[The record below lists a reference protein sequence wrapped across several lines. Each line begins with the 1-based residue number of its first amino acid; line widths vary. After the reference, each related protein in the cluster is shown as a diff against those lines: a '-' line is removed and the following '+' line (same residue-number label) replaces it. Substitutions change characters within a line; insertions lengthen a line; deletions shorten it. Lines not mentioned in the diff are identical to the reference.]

1 MKISISTFMYSIDQF
16 SKITDINKLVLRTWE
31 NRYGLF
37 QASRTNTNIRV
48 YSDDLLIQAL
58 NIKLLTDNGYKISF
72 LAKKEYSEI
81 NKLLEKTITNQD
93 VNKTSS
99 FYVNKFI
106 EAALSYDVTLFNTTY
121 EEGVRKFGVIS
132 FYENIILAT
141 FSKIGLF
148 WLTNRIN
155 PGQEHFLSELMKQ
168 KILAAIEKNNHLIT
182 QPKNWLLF
190 LPPKEHHEIGLIFA
204 KLLLIQ
210 NGYEVIYLGA
220 NVPLESLDHIA
231 NKKNID
237 NILFF
242 SVSNFSKQN
251 IIKNIQHINSIFKK
265 TKKFL
270 VSDAEIDPK
279 KMKETKTNNISNINQ
294 FLHLIQT

>member
-1 MKISISTFMYSIDQF
+1 MYSIDQF
-16 SKITDINKLVLRTWE
+16 SKITNINKLVLRTWE

-37 QASRTNTNIRV
+37 KASRTNTNIRV

-58 NIKLLTDNGYKISF
+58 NIKTLTENGYKISF
-72 LAKKEYSEI
+72 LAKKKHSELNELLDETVA
-81 NKLLEKTITNQD
+81 NKNIDK
-93 VNKTSS
+93 SAHY
-99 FYVNKFI
+99 YVNKFL
-106 EAALSYDVTLFNTTY
+106 EAAINYDTVLFETIYKN
-121 EEGVRKFGVIS
+121 GVERFGMID
-132 FYENIILAT
+132 FYQSIILLT

-168 KILAAIEKNNHLIT
+168 KILSAIDKKNPAAIT
-182 QPKNWLLF
+182 QSKNWLLF
-190 LPPKEHHEIGLIFA
+190 LPPSEHHEIGLIFA

-220 NVPLESLDHIA
+220 NVPLQSLDHIA
-231 NKKNID
+231 RKKSID

-242 SVSNFSKQN
+242 SISNFSKEN
-251 IIKNIQHINSIFKK
+251 IITSIEYIHSRFKK

-270 VSDAEIDPK
+270 VSDLHLDPK
-279 KMKETKTNNISNINQ
+279 TMKKAKTNTISNINQ
-294 FLHLIQT
+294 FLNIIQK

>member
-1 MKISISTFMYSIDQF
+1 MYSIDQF
-16 SKITDINKLVLRTWE
+16 SKITNINKLVLRTWE

-37 QASRTNTNIRV
+37 KASRTNTNIRV

-58 NIKLLTDNGYKISF
+58 NIKTLNENGYKISF
-72 LAKKEYSEI
+72 LAKKKHSELNELLEEKVANKNI
-81 NKLLEKTITNQD
+81 NKSAD
-93 VNKTSS
+93 Y
-99 FYVNKFI
+99 YVNKFL
-106 EAALSYDVTLFNTTY
+106 EAAVNYDTVLFEKTY
-121 EEGVRKFGVIS
+121 KNGVEKFGVID
-132 FYENIILAT
+132 FYQNVILLT

-168 KILAAIEKNNHLIT
+168 KILSAIDKKNPVIT
-182 QPKNWLLF
+182 QSKNWLLF
-190 LPPKEHHEIGLIFA
+190 LPPSEHHEIGLIFA

-220 NVPLESLDHIA
+220 NVPLKSLDHIA
-231 NKKNID
+231 QKKSID

-242 SVSNFSKQN
+242 SISNFSKEN
-251 IIKNIQHINSIFKK
+251 IITSIEYIHSRFKK

-270 VSDAEIDPK
+270 VSDLHLDPK
-279 KMKETKTNNISNINQ
+279 TMKKAKTNTISNINQ
-294 FLHLIQT
+294 FLNIIQK